1 MLLDQITGRLVADGP
16 RRSIDYTQVVNVRQ
30 ATSGPARASEPL
42 SLRPC

>member
-30 ATSGPARASEPL
+30 ADERTCPGH
-42 SLRPC
+42 